1 MNMDETRFRMSLEGM
16 KQNRTQGASELAR
29 ECLHILKQ
37 SALYAE
43 ADSISALCHCLA
55 ERADRLSASR
65 PSMATVHN
73 LVSEWLA
80 SVLTC
85 GATSLEALR
94 KSAADLAD
102 AQIHHSNNAVK
113 MAAVHAARLIG
124 EGKCIITHS
133 ISSTVCAVFQ
143 QLRTAHVNAIVTES
157 RPLNEGHL
165 LAGLLSNWSIP
176 VELITEAQAGI
187 FMAQADCMLI
197 GADSVLADG
206 AVVNKSGTYLMALAA
221 RQCGVP
227 VYVCYEGFKRRS
239 ETSAN
244 VTLEQMAPEELEAP
258 AMAGVRVHNIY
269 FDITPAMLVTAWVD
283 ESGVCR
289 DFVPGNS

>member
-1 MNMDETRFRMSLEGM
+1 MNMDEARFRMALESM

-29 ECLHILKQ
+29 ECLLILKQ

-43 ADSISALCHCLA
+43 ADSVPALCQCLK
-55 ERADRLSASR
+55 ERADRLCASR

-73 LVSEWLA
+73 LVSEWLE

-85 GATSLEALR
+85 GAASLEILR
-94 KSAADLAD
+94 QSAADLAD
-102 AQIHHSNNAVK
+102 SQIIHSNNAVK
-113 MAAVHAARLIG
+113 MAAAHAARLIG

-133 ISSTVCAVFQ
+133 ISSTVCEVFQ
-143 QLRTAHVNAIVTES
+143 QLRIARVNAIVTES
-157 RPLNEGHL
+157 RPLNEGHM
-165 LAGLLSNWSIP
+165 LAGLLSNWAIP

-187 FMAQADCMLI
+187 FMPQADCMLI

-221 RQCGVP
+221 RQSGVP
-227 VYVCYEGFKRRS
+227 VYVCYESFKRRP
-239 ETSAN
+239 EISAD

-258 AMAGVRVHNIY
+258 VLAGVKVRNIY
-269 FDITPAMLVTAWVD
+269 FDITPAMLINAWID
-283 ESGVCR
+283 ETGVCR
-289 DFVPGNS
+289 DFLPGKA